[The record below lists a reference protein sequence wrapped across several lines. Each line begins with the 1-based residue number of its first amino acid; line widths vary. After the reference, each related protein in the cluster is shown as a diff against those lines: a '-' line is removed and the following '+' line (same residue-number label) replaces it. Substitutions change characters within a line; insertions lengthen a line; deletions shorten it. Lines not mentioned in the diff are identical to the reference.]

1 MTYDEA
7 KANIGARV
15 VYSPML
21 SSREHHGVLL
31 MVDKRSVVM
40 RTDDGY
46 TGVMPFIERVR
57 LEEPNENK

>member
-15 VYSPML
+15 VYTPKL
-21 SSREHHGVLL
+21 SSKEHHGVLL

-57 LEEPNENK
+57 LETEDDK